1 MVSIKSLW
9 TRLRQAARGGRVKT
23 PLLLQMEAVEC
34 GAAALGI
41 ILEYYGR
48 VVPLPELR
56 RACGVSRDGSK
67 ALYIL
72 QAARG
77 YGLEAEAFSVEL
89 KVLWDFPAPYIIFWN
104 FSHYVVVEGRR
115 RGRVYLNDPA
125 TGPRTVTLEEFDQAF
140 TGVVLAAVPGPDFTP
155 GGRKPSTT
163 QSLDSRLKGSG
174 KALAYC
180 FMAGLYLVL
189 PGLAIPVLTQ
199 IFVDHVLIG
208 DMQDWMRPLLLGMLL
223 SAGFRGLLMLLQ
235 LHALRRLKL
244 KLTAVMSGQFVWHL
258 LQLPVAFYAQRY
270 AGEISYRTELNDK
283 TADVLSGKLVTTMID
298 ISMMLV
304 YAAVMLHYDV
314 ILTLIGLCCAV
325 VNVVALQWISRRRVE
340 ANMHVLQETGK
351 ANGVAISC
359 LKNLEMLKASSLES
373 DFFTR
378 WAGYYAKSVKA
389 QQKLG
394 VTNQTLS
401 VLPSFLTAL
410 TSMLVLAIGGVRV
423 MDGYLTM
430 GMLVAFQSLMQSF
443 LTPITSL
450 VDLGGTLQ
458 ELRGDLHRLD
468 DVLSNPTPRCS
479 DEVQIP
485 VTLQTFRLQGA
496 LEVRLVTFGHSRVL
510 PPVIDQVSFSL
521 QPGKRVALV
530 GASGSGK
537 STLAK
542 LVCGLHE
549 PWAGDIRFD
558 GKPRSHIPRQVLAHS
573 VGMVD
578 QDIMFF
584 PGTIR
589 DNLTLWDTTVTDA
602 QLIQVCK
609 DAAIHDDIVS
619 MAGGYES
626 ELLEGAANLSGGQ
639 RQRLEIARALVGNPA
654 ILVMD
659 EATSALDADT
669 ESRIVQHLRRRACAC
684 LIVAHRLSTIRDC
697 DDIIVLD
704 HGKVVQRGTHDMLL
718 QQGGL
723 YTRLLRG
730 EPTTLTAHSSAKTE
744 AA

>member
-1 MVSIKSLW
+1 VGSTKSLLAHLCQVV
-9 TRLRQAARGGRVKT
+9 RRGRVKT

-48 VVPLPELR
+48 IVPLAELR

-67 ALYIL
+67 ASHIL

-77 YGLEAEAFSVEL
+77 YGLEAKAFSVEL
-89 KVLWDFPAPYIIFWN
+89 NTLWNFQPPYIVFWN
-104 FSHYVVVEGRR
+104 FSHYVVVEGVR

-125 TGPRTVTLEEFDQAF
+125 TGPRTVSLEEFDQAF
-140 TGVVLAAVPGPDFTP
+140 TGVVLATEPGLDFKQ
-155 GGRKPSTT
+155 GGRKPSAI
-163 QSLDSRLKGSG
+163 QSLYARLKGSR
-174 KALAYC
+174 KALGYC
-180 FMAGLYLVL
+180 LIAGLCLVL
-189 PGLAIPVLTQ
+189 PGLALPVFTQ
-199 IFVDHVLIG
+199 IFVDQVLIG

-223 SAGFRGLLMLLQ
+223 TAGFRGLLMLLQ

-258 LQLPVAFYAQRY
+258 LYLPVEFYAQRY
-270 AGEISYRTELNDK
+270 AGEISHRTALNDK
-283 TADVLSGKLVTTMID
+283 TADVLSSKLVTTMID

-304 YAAVMLHYDV
+304 YAAVMLQYDV
-314 ILTLIGLCCAV
+314 MLTLIGLSCAGC
-325 VNVVALQWISRRRVE
+325 NMVALQWISRRRIE
-340 ANMHVLQETGK
+340 ANMHVLQESGR
-351 ANGVAISC
+351 ADGVAIAG
-359 LKNLEMLKASSLES
+359 LRNIEMLKASSLES
-373 DFFTR
+373 DFFAR
-378 WAGYYAKSVKA
+378 WAGYYAKSMKA
-389 QQKLG
+389 QQELG

-410 TSMLVLAIGGVRV
+410 TSMLVLGIGGLRV
-423 MDGYLTM
+423 MDGYLTI

-443 LTPITSL
+443 LAPITRL

-458 ELRGDLHRLD
+458 ELRGDLYRLD
-468 DVLSNPTPRCS
+468 DVLSNPSRRWSDGGHVPVTPR
-479 DEVQIP
+479 
-485 VTLQTFRLQGA
+485 TFRLQGA
-496 LEVRLVTFGHSRVL
+496 IEVRQVTFGHSQVL
-510 PPVIDQVSFSL
+510 PPVVDQVSLSL
-521 QPGKRVALV
+521 QPGQRVALV

-549 PWAGDIRFD
+549 PWTGDIRFD
-558 GKPRSHIPRQVLAHS
+558 GASRDQIPSQVLAHS
-573 VGMVD
+573 VAMVD
-578 QDIMFF
+578 QDIVFF

-589 DNLTLWDTTVTDA
+589 DNLTLWDSTVTDA
-602 QLIQVCK
+602 QLVQACK

-619 MAGGYES
+619 MAGGYDS

-659 EATSALDADT
+659 EATSALDAET
-669 ESRIVQHLRRRACAC
+669 EYLVVEHIRRRGCTC

-704 HGKVVQRGTHDMLL
+704 QGRVVQQGTHKALV
-718 QQGGL
+718 QQGGI
-723 YTRLLRG
+723 YTRLLRD
-730 EPTTLTAHSSAKTE
+730 EPVTLTSRANARTE